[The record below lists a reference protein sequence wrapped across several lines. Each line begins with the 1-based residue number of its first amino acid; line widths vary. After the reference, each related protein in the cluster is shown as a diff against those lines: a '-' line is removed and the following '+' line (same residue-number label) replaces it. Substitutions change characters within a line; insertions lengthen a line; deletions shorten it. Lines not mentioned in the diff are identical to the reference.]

1 MGMPRVL
8 INGSSP
14 RGKSTE
20 GSKPNL
26 SAKGVSSSTLT
37 QLRKEVGEV
46 ENAVWQ
52 LLERYRELE
61 RLVPSIECY
70 FRVDRN
76 IVGAGNF
83 AMARLGK
90 MREMCEKVVGWAVCV
105 M

>member
-1 MGMPRVL
+1 MPRVL

-26 SAKGVSSSTLT
+26 SAKGVSSSTLM